1 MVYATKLQFPVEN
14 LKSFL
19 ILQLNCKT
27 MKKVHF
33 IAIGGSAMHNL
44 AIALHRKGYEVTG
57 SDDEIFEPSKSRLA
71 KEGILPEQWGWFPEK
86 LDTSY
91 DAVILGMHARIDNP
105 ELVRAQ
111 ELGLKVYSY
120 PEYLYE
126 QSKDKTRIV
135 VGGSHGKTTIT
146 SMILHVLKQVGIE
159 TDFMVGA
166 QLEGFDV
173 MVRLSETAK
182 YMVMEGDEYLTS
194 PIDRVP
200 KFHHYH
206 PHIAVISGIG
216 WDHVNVFP
224 TFDNYLEQFRV
235 FVRTI
240 EKGGSLIYDQTDP
253 EAEKIAQGASCQTFG
268 YGVHPFESEGLKTVL
283 LLPDG
288 QKKEVGV
295 FGSHNMK
302 NINAARLVCR
312 QLGVT
317 DAQFYEAIA
326 TFKGA
331 ARRLELLFESEDNLV
346 FRDFAHAPSKVMAS
360 VKALREQFP
369 EKQLIAVFELH
380 TYSSLSEVF
389 IDHYA
394 HCLDNCDKAVV
405 FYDPHA
411 VAIKKLE
418 MMTDERIIKGFQRPD
433 LKVVHSKDELVNL
446 LNGLKRENM
455 VGGFMSSGDFNGLT
469 TDDLKTLF

>member
-1 MVYATKLQFPVEN
+1 
-14 LKSFL
+14 
-19 ILQLNCKT
+19 

-57 SDDEIFEPSKSRLA
+57 SDDEIFEPSRTRL
-71 KEGILPEQWGWFPEK
+71 KNEGILPEKLGWHPEK
-86 LDTSY
+86 LDESY
-91 DAVILGMHARIDNP
+91 ESVILGMHARIDNP
-105 ELVRAQ
+105 ELLRAQ

-135 VGGSHGKTTIT
+135 IGGSHGKTTIT
-146 SMILHVLKQVGIE
+146 SMILHVMKHAGIE

-182 YMVMEGDEYLTS
+182 YMVIEGDEYLTS

-200 KFHHYH
+200 KFHKYH

-224 TFDNYLEQFRV
+224 TFDTYLEQFRIYV
-235 FVRTI
+235 DTI
-240 EKGGSLIYDQTDP
+240 ENGGCLIFDNNDL
-253 EAEKIAQGASCQTFG
+253 EARKIAANSKVPVYG
-268 YGVHPFESEGLKTVL
+268 YETHQYTT
-283 LLPDG
+283 DG
-288 QKKEVGV
+288 EDVYLIFNDKKIKVQV
-295 FGSHNMK
+295 FGEHNMK
-302 NINAARLVCR
+302 NINAAYNVCK
-312 QLGVT
+312 QIGVS
-317 DAQFYEAIA
+317 DDVFYEAI
-326 TFKGA
+326 TSFKGA
-331 ARRLELLFESEDNLV
+331 ARRLELLFENKERNNLI
-346 FRDFAHAPSKVMAS
+346 FRDFAHAPSKVVAT
-360 VKALREQFP
+360 VKALREQYK
-369 EKQLIAVFELH
+369 EKFLIVVFELH

-389 IDHYA
+389 IDHYE
-394 HCLDNCDKAVV
+394 HCLDNCDKAIV

-418 MMTDERIIKGFQRPD
+418 LMNDERIVKGFARNDIQ
-433 LKVVHSKDELVNL
+433 VVHSKAELMEILENL
-446 LNGLKRENM
+446 PKENV

-469 TDDLKTLF
+469 KDDLRIYN

>member
-1 MVYATKLQFPVEN
+1 
-14 LKSFL
+14 
-19 ILQLNCKT
+19 

-57 SDDEIFEPSKSRLA
+57 SDDEIFEPSRTRL
-71 KEGILPEQWGWFPEK
+71 KNEGILPDELGWHPEK
-86 LDTSY
+86 LDETYES
-91 DAVILGMHARIDNP
+91 VILGMHARIDNP
-105 ELVRAQ
+105 ELIRAQ

-135 VGGSHGKTTIT
+135 IGGSHGKTTIT
-146 SMILHVLKQVGIE
+146 SMILHVMKQAGIE

-173 MVRLSETAK
+173 MVRLSQTAE
-182 YMVMEGDEYLTS
+182 YMVIEGDEYLTS

-200 KFHHYH
+200 KFHKYH

-224 TFDNYLEQFRV
+224 TFECYLEQFRIYV
-235 FVRTI
+235 DTI
-240 EKGGSLIYDQTDP
+240 ENGGCLIYDKNDS
-253 EAEKIAQGASCQTFG
+253 EAEKIADKAAVKTYRYDIHPYTTEGENTYLITNDGKIKVKIFG
-268 YGVHPFESEGLKTVL
+268 E
-283 LLPDG
+283 
-288 QKKEVGV
+288 
-295 FGSHNMK
+295 HNMK
-302 NINAARLVCR
+302 NINAAYNVCK
-312 QLGVT
+312 QIGISDDV
-317 DAQFYEAIA
+317 FYEAIR

-331 ARRLELLFESEDNLV
+331 SRRLELMYENKERNVTL
-346 FRDFAHAPSKVMAS
+346 FRDFAHAPSKVVAT
-360 VKALREQFP
+360 VKALREQY
-369 EKQLIAVFELH
+369 KDKYLLIVFELH

-389 IDHYA
+389 IDHYKN
-394 HCLDNCDKAVV
+394 CLDSCDKAVV

-418 MMTDERIIKGFQRPD
+418 MMTDERIVKGFARND
-433 LKVVHSKDELVNL
+433 IKVVHSKDELLEVLNNVPKDNL
-446 LNGLKRENM
+446 
-455 VGGFMSSGDFNGLT
+455 VGGFMSSGDFNGFKP
-469 TDDLKTLF
+469 DDFKI

>member
-1 MVYATKLQFPVEN
+1 MML
-14 LKSFL
+14 
-19 ILQLNCKT
+19 

-57 SDDEIFEPSKSRLA
+57 SDDEIFEPSRTRLA
-71 KEGILPEQWGWFPEK
+71 NEGILPQKWGWSPEK
-86 LDTSY
+86 LDETY

-105 ELVRAQ
+105 ELLRAQ

-126 QSKDKTRIV
+126 QSKDKNRIV
-135 VGGSHGKTTIT
+135 IGGSHGKTTIT

-224 TFDNYLEQFRV
+224 SFDDYLKQFRI
-235 FVRTI
+235 FVSTI
-240 EKGGSLIYDQTDP
+240 EKNGCLIYDATDA
-253 EAEKIAQGASCQTFG
+253 EAVKIAQDATVQTFG
-268 YGVHPFESEGLKTVL
+268 YGIHPFEVQDGQTFLV
-283 LLPDG
+283 LPDG
-288 QKKEVGV
+288 SKRKVNV

-302 NINAARLVCR
+302 NINAAKNVCA
-312 QLGVT
+312 QMGIS
-317 DAQFYEAIA
+317 DEQFYDAIVS
-326 TFKGA
+326 FKGA
-331 ARRLELLFESEDNLV
+331 ARRLELLFESNGNFI
-346 FRDFAHAPSKVMAS
+346 FRDFAHAPSKVTAS
-360 VKALREQFP
+360 VKALREQYP
-369 EKQLIAVFELH
+369 KKRLLAVFELH

-389 IDHYA
+389 IDHYRDA
-394 HCLDNCDKAVV
+394 LTFSDQSVV

-411 VAIKKLE
+411 VAIKKLDL
-418 MMTDERIIKGFQRPD
+418 MDDERIKLGFGDPD
-433 LKVVHSKDELVNL
+433 LKVVHSKQELMQLLQDSPKKNL
-446 LNGLKRENM
+446 
-455 VGGFMSSGDFNGLT
+455 VGVFMSSGDFNGLA
-469 TDDLKTLF
+469 TDDLKSIYGSF

>member
-1 MVYATKLQFPVEN
+1 
-14 LKSFL
+14 
-19 ILQLNCKT
+19 

-57 SDDEIFEPSKSRLA
+57 SDDEIFEPSRTRL
-71 KEGILPEQWGWFPEK
+71 KNEGILPDELGWHPEK
-86 LDTSY
+86 LDETYES
-91 DAVILGMHARIDNP
+91 VILGMHARIDNP
-105 ELVRAQ
+105 ELLRAQ

-126 QSKDKTRIV
+126 QSKDKIRIV

-146 SMILHVLKQVGIE
+146 SMILHVMKYAGIE

-182 YMVMEGDEYLTS
+182 YMVIEGDEYLTS

-200 KFHHYH
+200 KFHKYH
-206 PHIAVISGIG
+206 PNIAVISGIG

-224 TFDNYLEQFRV
+224 TFDSYLEQFRIYV
-235 FVRTI
+235 NTI
-240 EKGGSLIYDQTDP
+240 ENGGCLIFDNNDI
-253 EAEKIAQGASCQTFG
+253 EARKIADNASVKTYG
-268 YGVHPFESEGLKTVL
+268 YDIHPYTSEGEDTFLIVNNDKIKI
-283 LLPDG
+283 
-288 QKKEVGV
+288 QV
-295 FGSHNMK
+295 FGEHNMK
-302 NINAARLVCR
+302 NVNAAYNVCK
-312 QLGVT
+312 QIGVSDET
-317 DAQFYEAIA
+317 FYEAIR

-331 ARRLELLFESEDNLV
+331 SRRLELMLENKDKNVLL
-346 FRDFAHAPSKVMAS
+346 FRDFAHAPSKVVAT
-360 VKALREQFP
+360 VKALREQYKDRFL
-369 EKQLIAVFELH
+369 LIVFELH

-389 IDHYA
+389 IDHYKN
-394 HCLDNCDKAVV
+394 CLDNCDQAIV

-418 MMTDERIIKGFQRPD
+418 MMTDERIVEGFGRND
-433 LKVVHSKDELVNL
+433 IKVVHSKNELLEV
-446 LNGLKRENM
+446 LNDVPKENM
-455 VGGFMSSGDFNGLT
+455 VGGFMSSGDFNGFKP
-469 TDDLKTLF
+469 DDFII

>member
-1 MVYATKLQFPVEN
+1 
-14 LKSFL
+14 
-19 ILQLNCKT
+19 

-57 SDDEIFEPSKSRLA
+57 SDDEIFEPSRTRLYN
-71 KEGILPEQWGWFPEK
+71 EGILPDQIGWHPEK
-86 LDTSY
+86 LDASY
-91 DAVILGMHARIDNP
+91 ESVILGMHARIDNP
-105 ELVRAQ
+105 ELIRAQ

-135 VGGSHGKTTIT
+135 IGGSHGKTTIT
-146 SMILHVLKQVGIE
+146 SMILHVMKQAGIE

-182 YMVMEGDEYLTS
+182 YMVIEGDEYLTS

-200 KFHHYH
+200 KFHKYH

-224 TFDNYLEQFRV
+224 TFDSYTEQFKI
-235 FVRTI
+235 FVDTI
-240 EKGGSLIYDQTDP
+240 ENGGCLIFDNNDVEARKIAGGSRVAVYGYDIHQYVTEGEGTYLIFNDK
-253 EAEKIAQGASCQTFG
+253 KIKVS
-268 YGVHPFESEGLKTVL
+268 
-283 LLPDG
+283 
-288 QKKEVGV
+288 V
-295 FGSHNMK
+295 FGEHNMK
-302 NINAARLVCR
+302 NINAAYNVCK
-312 QLGVT
+312 QLGISDDV
-317 DAQFYEAIA
+317 FYNAISS
-326 TFKGA
+326 FKGA
-331 ARRLELLFESEDNLV
+331 SRRLELLLENKEKNNLI
-346 FRDFAHAPSKVMAS
+346 FRDFAHAPSKVVAT
-360 VKALREQFP
+360 VKALREQYKERF
-369 EKQLIAVFELH
+369 LIVVFELH

-389 IDHYA
+389 IDHYK

-418 MMTDERIIKGFQRPD
+418 SMSDERIVAGFARED
-433 LKVVHSKDELVNL
+433 IKVVHSKAELL
-446 LNGLKRENM
+446 DILKDVQKEN
-455 VGGFMSSGDFNGLT
+455 VVAGFMSSGDFNGLT
-469 TDDLKTLF
+469 KEDLQMYC

>member
-1 MVYATKLQFPVEN
+1 
-14 LKSFL
+14 
-19 ILQLNCKT
+19 
-27 MKKVHF
+27 
-33 IAIGGSAMHNL
+33 MHNL

-57 SDDEIFEPSKSRLA
+57 SDDEIFEPSRSRLA
-71 KEGILPEQWGWFPEK
+71 KEGILPEQWGWYPEK
-86 LDTSY
+86 LDDAF
-91 DAVILGMHARIDNP
+91 DAVILGMHARVDNP

-126 QSKDKTRIV
+126 QSKGKTRIV
-135 VGGSHGKTTIT
+135 IGGSHGKTTIT
-146 SMILHVLKQVGIE
+146 SMILHVLKDVGIE

-173 MVRLSETAK
+173 MVRLSESAK
-182 YMVMEGDEYLTS
+182 FMVMEGDEYLTS
-194 PIDRVP
+194 PLDRVP

-206 PHIAVISGIG
+206 PNIAVISGIG

-224 TFDNYLEQFRV
+224 TFDNYLEQFRI

-240 EKGGSLIYDQTDP
+240 EPGGCLIYDATDE
-253 EAEKIAQGASCQTFG
+253 EAERIAQGASVKAYG
-268 YGVHPFESEGLKTVL
+268 YGVHPFESDGLTTSLV
-283 LLPDG
+283 LPDG
-288 QKKEVGV
+288 SHREVGV

-312 QLGVT
+312 QLGVS
-317 DAQFYEAIA
+317 DERFYGAVA
-326 TFKGA
+326 SFKGA
-331 ARRLELLFESEDNLV
+331 ARRLELLFANNGNFI
-346 FRDFAHAPSKVMAS
+346 FRDFAHAPSKVAAS

-369 EKQLIAVFELH
+369 EKRLLAVFELH

-389 IDHYA
+389 IDHYRDA
-394 HCLDNCDKAVV
+394 LHLADQAIV

-418 MMTDERIIKGFQRPD
+418 LMTDERIMEGFGRND
-433 LKVVHSKDELVNL
+433 LCVVHNRLELLGVL
-446 LNGLKRENM
+446 ENSPRQNV
-455 VGGFMSSGDFNGLT
+455 VGAFMSSGDFNGLT
-469 TDDLKTLF
+469 TDDLKALYQ

>member
-1 MVYATKLQFPVEN
+1 
-14 LKSFL
+14 
-19 ILQLNCKT
+19 

-57 SDDEIFEPSKSRLA
+57 SDDEIFEPSRTRL
-71 KEGILPEQWGWFPEK
+71 KNEGILPDEIGWHPEK
-86 LDTSY
+86 LDDSY
-91 DAVILGMHARIDNP
+91 ESVILGMHARIDNP
-105 ELVRAQ
+105 ELIRAQ

-135 VGGSHGKTTIT
+135 IGGSHGKTTIT
-146 SMILHVLKQVGIE
+146 SMILHVMKYAGIE

-182 YMVMEGDEYLTS
+182 YMVIEGDEYLTS

-200 KFHHYH
+200 KFHKYH

-224 TFDNYLEQFRV
+224 TFDSYIEQFRIYV
-235 FVRTI
+235 DTI
-240 EKGGSLIYDQTDP
+240 ENGGCLIYDDNDA
-253 EAEKIAQGASCQTFG
+253 EAKKIAANAKVPTYG
-268 YGVHPFESEGLKTVL
+268 YDIHQYITDGESSYL
-283 LLPDG
+283 LFNDKRIKV
-288 QKKEVGV
+288 QV
-295 FGSHNMK
+295 FGEHNMK
-302 NINAARLVCR
+302 NINAAYHVCK
-312 QLGVT
+312 QIGIDDVT
-317 DAQFYEAIA
+317 FYQAISS
-326 TFKGA
+326 FKGA
-331 ARRLELLFESEDNLV
+331 SRRLELLFENKSNNNMV
-346 FRDFAHAPSKVMAS
+346 FRDFAHAPSKVLAT
-360 VKALREQFP
+360 VKALREQYSERF
-369 EKQLIAVFELH
+369 LMIVFELH

-389 IDHYA
+389 IDHYKN
-394 HCLDNCDKAVV
+394 CLDNCDKAVV

-411 VAIKKLE
+411 VSIKKLD
-418 MMTDERIIKGFQRPD
+418 MMTDERIVEGFARKD
-433 LKVVHSKDELVNL
+433 IKVVHSKAELLDV
-446 LNGLKRENM
+446 LNDVQKENI

-469 TDDLKTLF
+469 ADDLREIF

>member
-1 MVYATKLQFPVEN
+1 
-14 LKSFL
+14 
-19 ILQLNCKT
+19 

-57 SDDEIFEPSKSRLA
+57 SDDEIFEPSRTRL
-71 KEGILPEQWGWFPEK
+71 KNEGILPDEIGWHPEK
-86 LDTSY
+86 LDDSY
-91 DAVILGMHARIDNP
+91 ESVILGMHARIDNP
-105 ELVRAQ
+105 ELLRAQ

-135 VGGSHGKTTIT
+135 IGGSHGKTTIT
-146 SMILHVLKQVGIE
+146 SMILHVMKYAGIE

-182 YMVMEGDEYLTS
+182 YMVIEGDEYLTS

-200 KFHHYH
+200 KFHKYH

-224 TFDNYLEQFRV
+224 TFDSYLEQFRIYV
-235 FVRTI
+235 GTI
-240 EKGGSLIYDQTDP
+240 ENGGCLIYDDNDA
-253 EAEKIAQGASCQTFG
+253 EAKKIAANAKVPTYG
-268 YGVHPFESEGLKTVL
+268 YDIHKYITDGESSYL
-283 LLPDG
+283 LFNDKRIKV
-288 QKKEVGV
+288 QV
-295 FGSHNMK
+295 FGEHNMK
-302 NINAARLVCR
+302 NINAAYHVCK
-312 QLGVT
+312 QIGIDDVT
-317 DAQFYEAIA
+317 FYQAISS
-326 TFKGA
+326 FKGA
-331 ARRLELLFESEDNLV
+331 SRRLELLFENKSKNNMV
-346 FRDFAHAPSKVMAS
+346 FRDFAHAPSKVLAT
-360 VKALREQFP
+360 VKALREQYSERF
-369 EKQLIAVFELH
+369 LMIVFELH

-389 IDHYA
+389 IDHYRN
-394 HCLDNCDKAVV
+394 CLDNCDKAVV

-411 VAIKKLE
+411 VSIKKLD
-418 MMTDERIIKGFQRPD
+418 MMTDERIVEGFARKD
-433 LKVVHSKDELVNL
+433 IKVVHSKAELLDV
-446 LNGLKRENM
+446 LNDVQKENI

-469 TDDLKTLF
+469 ADDLREIF

>member
-1 MVYATKLQFPVEN
+1 
-14 LKSFL
+14 
-19 ILQLNCKT
+19 

-57 SDDEIFEPSKSRLA
+57 SDDEIFEPSKTRL
-71 KEGILPEQWGWFPEK
+71 KNEGILPKQIGWHPEI
-86 LDTSY
+86 LDESY
-91 DAVILGMHARIDNP
+91 ESVILGMHARIDNP
-105 ELVRAQ
+105 ELIRAQ

-126 QSKDKTRIV
+126 QSKDKIRIV
-135 VGGSHGKTTIT
+135 IGGSHGKTTIT
-146 SMILHVLKQVGIE
+146 SMILHVMKCAGVE

-182 YMVMEGDEYLTS
+182 YMVIEGDEYLTS

-200 KFHHYH
+200 KFHKYH

-224 TFDNYLEQFRV
+224 TFDSYLEQFRIYV
-235 FVRTI
+235 NTI
-240 EKGGSLIYDQTDP
+240 ENGGCLIFDNNDL
-253 EAEKIAQGASCQTFG
+253 EARKIADNSNVPVYG
-268 YGVHPFESEGLKTVL
+268 YDIHKYICEGEDTYIVFNENKIKV
-283 LLPDG
+283 
-288 QKKEVGV
+288 QV
-295 FGSHNMK
+295 FGEHNMK
-302 NINAARLVCR
+302 NINAAYNVCK
-312 QLGVT
+312 QIGISDDV
-317 DAQFYEAIA
+317 FYEAIA
-326 TFKGA
+326 SFKGA
-331 ARRLELLFESEDNLV
+331 SRRLELLIENKDRNNLI
-346 FRDFAHAPSKVMAS
+346 FRDFAHAPSKVVAT
-360 VKALREQFP
+360 VKALREQYK
-369 EKQLIAVFELH
+369 EKFLSVIFELH

-389 IDHYA
+389 IDHYK

-418 MMTDERIIKGFQRPD
+418 MMTDERIVEGFARKD
-433 LKVVHSKDELVNL
+433 VLVVHSKVELMKVLENL
-446 LNGLKRENM
+446 SKENHVCGL
-455 VGGFMSSGDFNGLT
+455 MSSGDFNGLT
-469 TDDLKTLF
+469 KEDLITMYN

>member
-1 MVYATKLQFPVEN
+1 
-14 LKSFL
+14 
-19 ILQLNCKT
+19 

-57 SDDEIFEPSKSRLA
+57 SDDEIFEPSRTRL
-71 KEGILPEQWGWFPEK
+71 KNEGILPDEIGWHPEK
-86 LDTSY
+86 LDDSY
-91 DAVILGMHARIDNP
+91 ESVILGMHARIDNP
-105 ELVRAQ
+105 ELIRAQ

-135 VGGSHGKTTIT
+135 IGGSHGKTTIT
-146 SMILHVLKQVGIE
+146 SMILHVMKYAGIE

-182 YMVMEGDEYLTS
+182 YMVIEGDEYLTS

-200 KFHHYH
+200 KFHKYH

-224 TFDNYLEQFRV
+224 TFDSYLEQFRIYV
-235 FVRTI
+235 DTI
-240 EKGGSLIYDQTDP
+240 ENGGCLIYDDNDA
-253 EAEKIAQGASCQTFG
+253 EAKKIAANAKVPTYG
-268 YGVHPFESEGLKTVL
+268 YDIHKYITDGESSYL
-283 LLPDG
+283 LFNDKRIKV
-288 QKKEVGV
+288 QV
-295 FGSHNMK
+295 FGEHNMK
-302 NINAARLVCR
+302 NINAAYHVCK
-312 QLGVT
+312 QIGIDDVT
-317 DAQFYEAIA
+317 FYWAISS
-326 TFKGA
+326 FKGA
-331 ARRLELLFESEDNLV
+331 SRRLELLFENKSKNNMV
-346 FRDFAHAPSKVMAS
+346 FRDFAHAPSKVLAT
-360 VKALREQFP
+360 VKALREQYSERF
-369 EKQLIAVFELH
+369 LMIVFELH

-389 IDHYA
+389 IDHYRN
-394 HCLDNCDKAVV
+394 CLDNCDKAVV

-411 VAIKKLE
+411 VSIKKLD
-418 MMTDERIIKGFQRPD
+418 MMTDERIVEGFARKD
-433 LKVVHSKDELVNL
+433 IKVVHSKAELLDV
-446 LNGLKRENM
+446 LNDVQKENI

-469 TDDLKTLF
+469 ADDLREIF

>member
-1 MVYATKLQFPVEN
+1 MLDKNYLCRKYQS
-14 LKSFL
+14 K
-19 ILQLNCKT
+19 
-27 MKKVHF
+27 MKVHF

-71 KEGILPEQWGWFPEK
+71 KEGILPPQWGWYPEK
-86 LDTSY
+86 LDNTY

-111 ELGLKVYSY
+111 KLGLKVYSY
-120 PEYLYE
+120 PEYLFE
-126 QSKDKTRIV
+126 QSKGKTRIV
-135 VGGSHGKTTIT
+135 IGGSHGKTTIT
-146 SMILHVLKQVGIE
+146 SMILHVLNQVGIE

-173 MVRLSETAK
+173 MVRLSETAV

-206 PHIAVISGIG
+206 PHVAVISGIG

-240 EKGGSLIYDQTDP
+240 EPDGCLIYDQTDE
-253 EAEKIAQGASCQTFG
+253 EAEKIAQGASCLTFG
-268 YGVHPFESEGLKTVL
+268 YGVHPFESEGVKTVL

-288 QKKEVGV
+288 SRREVGV
-295 FGSHNMK
+295 FGGHNMK
-302 NINAARLVCR
+302 NINAARLVCG
-312 QLGVT
+312 QLGVS
-317 DAQFYEAIA
+317 DEQFYEAIA

-331 ARRLELLFESEDNLV
+331 ARRLELLFENGDNFI
-346 FRDFAHAPSKVMAS
+346 FRDFAHAPSKVKAS

-389 IDHYA
+389 IDHYRNA
-394 HCLDNCDKAVV
+394 LNLADQAIV

-411 VAIKKLE
+411 VEVKKLE
-418 MMTDERIIKGFQRPD
+418 LMPDTRIIKGFGRID
-433 LKVVHSKDELVNL
+433 LKVVHNKAELFAL
-446 LNGLKRENM
+446 LEHGQRENV
-455 VGGFMSSGDFNGLT
+455 VGAFMSSGDFNGLT
-469 TDDLKTLF
+469 TDDLRGLFG